1 MLIVGAK
8 GFANEVLE
16 VLHQSVKSENIVFY
30 DDVNSDIPNLLY
42 NKFLVIKNLAD
53 AKKYISE
60 IDNRFTLG
68 IGNALLRKAMN
79 DKFESVGGILTSTIS
94 PKANIGSFGNLIA
107 EGCCIMTGTIITCGV
122 QIFRG
127 TIINLN
133 CTVGHDSTLGNFVEL
148 SPGVHVSGNCTIG
161 NYSNIGTNA
170 TILPKVRI
178 GKNVTVAAGAV
189 VTKDVPDNCMVAGV
203 PAIIKK
209 ELKPLDFE

>member
-8 GFANEVLE
+8 GFAGEVLE
-16 VLHQSVKSENIVFY
+16 VLHQSGNSENVVFY

-53 AKKYISE
+53 AKKYFSE

-68 IGNALLRKAMN
+68 IGNPLLRKAMN
-79 DKFESVGGILTSTIS
+79 DKFENLGGILTSTIS
-94 PKANIGSFGNLIA
+94 PKAIIGNFAIKINHGCNIMPGSVISTNIEIGK
-107 EGCCIMTGTIITCGV
+107 GCIVYFNTVITH
-122 QIFRG
+122 
-127 TIINLN
+127 N
-133 CTVGHDSTLGNFVEL
+133 CKVGNFVEL
-148 SPGVHVSGNCTIG
+148 SPGVHISGNCVIG
-161 NYSNIGTNA
+161 NYSKIGTNA